1 MVVAV
6 AFDTLTYARRL
17 REVGVP
23 QEQAEAHAEALAAAV
38 TETLATKHDL
48 QELASASRQDLQ
60 GLASTTKRDLQE
72 LASTTK
78 HDLQE
83 LASQL
88 RQEMRDLAATTKQD
102 LRELEL
108 RLSIRVG
115 GMVGVSVA
123 AVATLVKLL

>member
-1 MVVAV
+1 VAV

-48 QELASASRQDLQ
+48 QELASASRQDIQ
-60 GLASTTKRDLQE
+60 GLASATKHDLQE
-72 LASTTK
+72 LASTSR

-88 RQEMRDLAATTKQD
+88 RQEIRDLAATTKQD

>member
-1 MVVAV
+1 VRPARYARTVVAV
-6 AFDTLTYARRL
+6 ACDTLTYARRL

-48 QELASASRQDLQ
+48 QELASASRQDIQ
-60 GLASTTKRDLQE
+60 GLASTTR
-72 LASTTK
+72 